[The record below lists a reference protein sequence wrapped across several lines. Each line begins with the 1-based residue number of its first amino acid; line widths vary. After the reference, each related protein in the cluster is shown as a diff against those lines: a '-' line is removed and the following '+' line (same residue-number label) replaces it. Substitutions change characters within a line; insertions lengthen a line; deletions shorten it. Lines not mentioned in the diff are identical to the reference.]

1 MKKIMFG
8 KEKTLRK
15 VKHEYNYTGV
25 SLSCDN
31 KECKMEENTVGI
43 CDVNSY
49 KQREIVNQ
57 IYLGIEIEKHKK
69 LISELKKKISSYK
82 TQDEKKD
89 RYDPDTF
96 IKEEEL
102 HEKLVTSKLKCYYCR
117 NDVKVIYTVVRD
129 DLQWTLDRIDN
140 SIGHSSKNT
149 VISCLKCNLDRRVT
163 DAKKFEFTKKLRI
176 KKKNNL

>member
-1 MKKIMFG
+1 MKKIFFG
-8 KEKTLRK
+8 KPKTLRK
-15 VKHEYNYTGV
+15 GKHEYNYTGV
-25 SLSCDN
+25 SLDCDN

-57 IYLGIEIEKHKK
+57 IYLGVEIEKHKK
-69 LISELKKKISSYK
+69 LISELKKKINSYK

-89 RYDPDTF
+89 RYEPNTF
-96 IKEEEL
+96 ITEEEL
-102 HEKLVTSKLKCYYCR
+102 HEKLVSSKLKCHYCR

-140 SIGHSSKNT
+140 SIGHSSENT

>member
-1 MKKIMFG
+1 MKKIIFG
-8 KEKTLRK
+8 KPKKYRK
-15 VKHEYNYTGV
+15 VIPAYDYTRDCLDNNNVEDNLKDNTIG
-25 SLSCDN
+25 LCD
-31 KECKMEENTVGI
+31 I
-43 CDVNSY
+43 SSY
-49 KQREIVNQ
+49 QQREIVNQ

-89 RYDPDTF
+89 RYDPGTF

-102 HEKLVTSKLKCYYCR
+102 QEKLVTSKLKCYYCR